1 MINYTKVTKL
11 LKTESKRWI
20 RRVHQLPVES
30 CKGHILAENI
40 EAPENYPAFDK
51 SAMDGFAIA
60 EEGLSELPDL
70 SPHILVTETLRAP
83 ERPVPLLFCF
93 FVFALHLSL

>member
-1 MINYTKVTKL
+1 M
-11 LKTESKRWI
+11 
-20 RRVHQLPVES
+20 ES

-60 EEGLSELPDL
+60 EEGHCEYDLVGVIAAGQTLHDHQLSSNQCFQVMTGASIPQTLL
-70 SPHILVTETLRAP
+70 RLFVRIL
-83 ERPVPLLFCF
+83 
-93 FVFALHLSL
+93 